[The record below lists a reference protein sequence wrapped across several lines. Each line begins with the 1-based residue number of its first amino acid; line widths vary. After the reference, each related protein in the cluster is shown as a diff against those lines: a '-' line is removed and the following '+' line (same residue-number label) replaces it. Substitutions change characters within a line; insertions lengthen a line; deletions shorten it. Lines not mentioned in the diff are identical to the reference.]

1 LHKVQARTKQ
11 NILSEKDRFQE
22 KCTHMKQGQTI
33 YQIQKGDPS
42 AEQYAIR
49 IESIDDTGATLRAK
63 YAGARPFHVNYHN
76 LRTKYTTLNLTEQ
89 AAAEA
94 VTASQAS
101 ASASASPAP
110 DPKKKVTLEG
120 GAANDGGDTT
130 EPQGK

>member
-1 LHKVQARTKQ
+1 
-11 NILSEKDRFQE
+11 
-22 KCTHMKQGQTI
+22 MKQGQTI

-49 IESIDDTGATLRAK
+49 VEQIDSAGATLRAK
-63 YAGARPFHVNYHN
+63 YAGARPFRVSDFD
-76 LRTKYTTLNLTEQ
+76 LRTKYTTLNLSEQ

-94 VTASQAS
+94 VTASQ

-120 GAANDGGDTT
+120 GGGTTDT
-130 EPQGK
+130 QGK